1 MCYENL
7 VALAPTA
14 LQGKG
19 RIKARYPVYK
29 DFPRRFGQ
37 TAEKIRVATR
47 YLCDRGH
54 DWTEPFSP
62 ERG

>member
-1 MCYENL
+1 VLRELDDPCPHCAGGE
-7 VALAPTA
+7 
-14 LQGKG
+14 G

-29 DFPRRFGQ
+29 DLPMRFGQ
-37 TAEKIRVATR
+37 TAEKLRVATR

-62 ERG
+62 GKA